1 MRGIQ
6 SKITLTFILISI
18 GVVALLG
25 VLSSYEIEH
34 YYYSRILSSQE
45 AETQEIAA
53 VIGEASSREE
63 SHAFT
68 VRTLAAIASA
78 VQMRITLVDSSGIVV
93 YDSSVRDSLL
103 GTLENHGQRP
113 EIAEARLNGIGS
125 NIRTSASVH
134 YDQIYVARDLSYA
147 GLVSRAFP
155 HLRFIRVSVD
165 LSDVERVVNEFRF
178 KIGLAALFVL
188 VVIVIASRFVARRM
202 STPLVEIA
210 GMVQEIKRGNFD
222 QKLPIRSRDE
232 IGNLAELI
240 NEMTHQLK
248 KDIEQLKKLEH
259 VRTEFLA
266 NVSHELRTPLFSLM
280 GFLETLQEGAV
291 DDPSVN
297 RKFIEKAYEHATRL
311 DNLLNDLIEIS
322 RIESGDMKLSFR
334 YFDLAALLR
343 QMVGEWSDAAAK
355 QGQKLTLEAADHE
368 ISVLGDKE
376 RLRVAIGNI
385 IDNALKYSQPEASV
399 SIRLSETDGCVT
411 ISIADDGPGIE
422 PEHLPRIFERFYRVD
437 KARSRE
443 VGGTGLGLAIV
454 KHIIEAH
461 NSTVEVSS
469 QVGKGTTF
477 SFDLKK

>member
-18 GVVALLG
+18 GLIALFG
-25 VLSSYEIEH
+25 VLSSYEIED
-34 YYYSRILSSQE
+34 YYYSRIMASQE

-53 VIGEASSREE
+53 VIGEASSGEE
-63 SHAFT
+63 SHAHT
-68 VRTLAAIASA
+68 VRVLAAIASA
-78 VQMRITLVDSSGIVV
+78 AQIRITLVDSSGIVV
-93 YDSSVRDSLL
+93 YDSSVPDSLL
-103 GTLENHGQRP
+103 RTLDNHSQRP
-113 EIAEARLNGIGS
+113 EIAQARLRGIGS

-134 YDQIYVARDLSYA
+134 YDQIYVARDVSYG

-155 HLRFIRVSVD
+155 HLQFIRVSVD

-188 VVIVIASRFVARRM
+188 VVIVVASGFIARRM
-202 STPLVEIA
+202 STPLREIA
-210 GMVQEIKRGNFD
+210 GMIEEIKRGNFD
-222 QKLPIRSRDE
+222 QKLPVRSRDE

-240 NEMTHQLK
+240 NEMTGQLK
-248 KDIEQLKKLEH
+248 KDIEQLKKLER

-297 RKFIEKAYEHATRL
+297 RKFIGKAYEHATRL

-334 YFDLAALLR
+334 YFDVGVLFR

-355 QGQKLTLEAADHE
+355 KGQKLTLEAADHE

-385 IDNALKYSQPEASV
+385 IDNALKYSQPEATV
-399 SIRLSETDGCVT
+399 SIRLLETDHSVRMS
-411 ISIADDGPGIE
+411 ISDNGPGID

-461 NSTVEVSS
+461 NSKVEVSS
-469 QVGKGTTF
+469 EVGKGTTF
-477 SFDLKK
+477 SFELKK

>member
-6 SKITLTFILISI
+6 SKITLTFIVISLAVI
-18 GVVALLG
+18 ALFG
-25 VLSSYEIEH
+25 FLSSYEIEH
-34 YYYSRILSSQE
+34 YYYNRIISSQE

-53 VIGEASSREE
+53 VIGEASHRDESRT
-63 SHAFT
+63 HT
-68 VRTLAAIASA
+68 VQTLAAIASA
-78 VQMRITLVDSSGIVV
+78 AQIRITLIDSSGTVV
-93 YDSSVRDSLL
+93 YDSFVPDSLL
-103 GTLENHGQRP
+103 PTLENHAQRP
-113 EIAEARLNGIGS
+113 EVVAARLKGIGS
-125 NIRTSASVH
+125 NVRTSASVH
-134 YDQIYVARDLSYA
+134 YDQIYVARDISYV
-147 GLVSRAFP
+147 GLVSGAFP
-155 HLRFIRVSVD
+155 YLRYIRVSVD
-165 LSDVERVVNEFRF
+165 LGDVERVVNEFRF
-178 KIGLAALFVL
+178 KIGLAGLFVL
-188 VVIVIASRFVARRM
+188 LVIIIASRFVARRM
-202 STPLVEIA
+202 STPLMEIT

-222 QKLPIRSRDE
+222 QILPIRSRDE

-240 NEMTHQLK
+240 NEMTRQLK
-248 KDIEQLKKLEH
+248 KDIEQLKKLER

-297 RKFIEKAYEHATRL
+297 RKFIEKAYEHARRL

-334 YFDLAALLR
+334 YFDVGVLVR

-355 QGQKLTLEAADHE
+355 KGQKLTLEAADHE

-385 IDNALKYSQPEASV
+385 VDNALKYSQAEATV
-399 SIRLSETDGCVT
+399 SIRLSEADHSVK
-411 ISIADDGPGIE
+411 ISISDNGPGIE
-422 PEHLPRIFERFYRVD
+422 AEHLPRIFERFYRVD

-461 NSTVEVSS
+461 SSRVEVSS
-469 QVGKGTTF
+469 EVGKGTTF
-477 SFDLKK
+477 SFELKK